1 MNSEGD
7 NRVTSSPPKLGGLS
21 EGRGG
26 LKQHLVRLND
36 SPVARWTVL
45 FIVATAMMMGYFVND
60 VMSPLET
67 LLEASPSEGGL
78 GWKPGDYGF
87 FSGASGLINVFLL
100 MLFFSGLILDKMGIR
115 FTGVLS
121 CSLMVLG
128 TLIKYYAVTAG
139 FPPTAVVNFS
149 LFTLHFSL
157 PTSVAV
163 ASLGFAVFG
172 VGYEMTGITV
182 SKAMVRWFTG
192 HELALAMGIQLA
204 MARLGTAA
212 ALSISA
218 PIARHFTL
226 STPLLLSL
234 SFLIIGLLAFLVFCV
249 MDRRL
254 DQRNAAD
261 NIDTEEHGRTR
272 NDKELCDIA
281 TEEHGITRNNDELR
295 DNPCCS
301 VANKTSDA
309 EEFRLLDI
317 IVTLRNP
324 GFWLITLFCVL
335 FYSAVSPFLKFSTKL
350 MVMKYGV
357 DADLAGFFSSI
368 APFGTILMT
377 PLFGL
382 IYDRYGK
389 GITLVITGALML
401 TAVHFGFSLPMH
413 SSTTAIT
420 LMVVLSIAYSLA
432 PAALWPCVPKIIPL
446 KCLGTAYSMIFF
458 IQNFGRAIIPMFVG
472 KANETDP
479 TYETSMLIFGFTAL
493 GAALTAIAMF
503 YVDRRQHYGLQLPN
517 IRK

>member
-1 MNSEGD
+1 MAEAI
-7 NRVTSSPPKLGGLS
+7 R
-21 EGRGG
+21 
-26 LKQHLVRLND
+26 QRLND
-36 SPVARWTVL
+36 SPFARWTVL

-67 LLEASPSEGGL
+67 LLETSPAEGGL
-78 GWKPGDYGF
+78 GWTPGDYGF

-115 FTGVLS
+115 FTGILS
-121 CSLMVLG
+121 CSLMLLG

-139 FPPTAVVNFS
+139 FPPSAVVNFS
-149 LFTLHFSL
+149 LFTIHFSL

-192 HELALAMGIQLA
+192 HELALAMGLQLA

-226 STPLLLSL
+226 SSPLLLSL

-254 DQRNAAD
+254 DS
-261 NIDTEEHGRTR
+261 TLRTP
-272 NDKELCDIA
+272 NTQNSTI
-281 TEEHGITRNNDELR
+281 
-295 DNPCCS
+295 S
-301 VANKTSDA
+301 SDDD
-309 EEFRLLDI
+309 EFRLTDVT
-317 IVTLRNP
+317 VTLRNP

-357 DADLAGFFSSI
+357 DPDLAGFFSSI

-389 GITLVITGALML
+389 GVTLVITGALML
-401 TAVHFGFSLPMH
+401 TAVHFGFSMPMH
-413 SSTTAIT
+413 SSTIAIA
-420 LMVVLSIAYSLA
+420 LMVVLSIGYSLA

-493 GAALTAIAMF
+493 GAALIAIAML
-503 YVDRRQHYGLQLPN
+503 YVDRKKSYGLQLPN

>member
-1 MNSEGD
+1 MAEAI
-7 NRVTSSPPKLGGLS
+7 R
-21 EGRGG
+21 
-26 LKQHLVRLND
+26 QRLND
-36 SPVARWTVL
+36 SPIARWTVL

-67 LLEASPSEGGL
+67 LLEMPRSEGGL
-78 GWKPGDYGF
+78 GWTPSDYGF
-87 FSGASGLINVFLL
+87 FSGAGSFINVFLL

-115 FTGVLS
+115 FTGVLA
-121 CSLMVLG
+121 CSLMVIG
-128 TLIKYYAVTAG
+128 TLLKLYGVTADFGTEEINIFG
-139 FPPTAVVNFS
+139 FQ
-149 LFTLHFSL
+149 L
-157 PTSVAV
+157 PMSVAV
-163 ASLGFAVFG
+163 ASLGFSIFG

-212 ALSISA
+212 ALSVSA

-226 STPLLLSL
+226 STPLLVAL

-254 DQRNAAD
+254 DASSPAS
-261 NIDTEEHGRTR
+261 TTSS
-272 NDKELCDIA
+272 
-281 TEEHGITRNNDELR
+281 TSTT
-295 DNPCCS
+295 NP
-301 VANKTSDA
+301 D
-309 EEFRLLDI
+309 EEFRLADI
-317 IVTLRNP
+317 GVTLRNP

-357 DADLAGFFSSI
+357 DADIAGIFSSI

-382 IYDRYGK
+382 VYDRYGK
-389 GITLVITGALML
+389 GVTLVITGALML

-413 SSTTAIT
+413 SATVAIA
-420 LMVVLSIAYSLA
+420 LMVTLSIGYSLA

-472 KANETDP
+472 RANETDP
-479 TYETSMLIFGFTAL
+479 TYTTSMLIFGFTAL
-493 GAALTAIAMF
+493 GAAVTAIAML
-503 YVDRRQHYGLQLPN
+503 YIDRRKGYGLQLPN
-517 IRK
+517 IHLSAKS

>member
-1 MNSEGD
+1 MIN
-7 NRVTSSPPKLGGLS
+7 
-21 EGRGG
+21 
-26 LKQHLVRLND
+26 RLND
-36 SPVARWTVL
+36 SPVARWIVL

-67 LLEASPSEGGL
+67 MLEASPAEGGL
-78 GWKPGDYGF
+78 GWSPSDYGF
-87 FSGASGLINVFLL
+87 FSGAGSFINVFLL

-128 TLIKYYAVTAG
+128 TLIKYYAVTAD
-139 FPPTAVVNFS
+139 FPPTAIVNFS
-149 LFTLHFSL
+149 LFTIHFSL

-234 SFLIIGLLAFLVFCV
+234 AFLIIGLLSFLVFCV
-249 MDRRL
+249 MDRHL
-254 DQRNAAD
+254 D
-261 NIDTEEHGRTR
+261 TS
-272 NDKELCDIA
+272 
-281 TEEHGITRNNDELR
+281 IT
-295 DNPCCS
+295 S
-301 VANKTSDA
+301 HTSQTSTTSHTSDDQ
-309 EEFRLLDI
+309 FHWSDI
-317 IVTLRNP
+317 GATLRNP

-377 PLFGL
+377 PIFGL

-389 GITLVITGALML
+389 GVTLVITGALML

-413 SSTTAIT
+413 SSTAAIT
-420 LMVVLSIAYSLA
+420 LMVILSIGYSLA

-493 GAALTAIAMF
+493 GAAITAIAMW

>member
-1 MNSEGD
+1 MKN
-7 NRVTSSPPKLGGLS
+7 
-21 EGRGG
+21 
-26 LKQHLVRLND
+26 RLND

-67 LLEASPSEGGL
+67 LLEASPAEGGL
-78 GWKPGDYGF
+78 GWTPGDYGF
-87 FSGASGLINVFLL
+87 FSGSSGLINVFLL

-115 FTGVLS
+115 FTGTLA
-121 CSLMVLG
+121 CSLMIIG

-139 FPPTAVVNFS
+139 FTPTAVVDFS
-149 LFTLHFSL
+149 LFTYHFSL

-163 ASLGFAVFG
+163 ASLGFAIFG

-192 HELALAMGIQLA
+192 HELALAMGLQLA

-218 PIARHFTL
+218 PVARHFTL

-234 SFLIIGLLAFLVFCV
+234 SFLIVGLLAFLVFCV
-249 MDRRL
+249 MDRKL
-254 DQRNAAD
+254 DVSGNSRQS
-261 NIDTEEHGRTR
+261 EESGNEDLFHWS
-272 NDKELCDIA
+272 DIG
-281 TEEHGITRNNDELR
+281 T
-295 DNPCCS
+295 
-301 VANKTSDA
+301 
-309 EEFRLLDI
+309 
-317 IVTLRNP
+317 TLRNP

-357 DADLAGFFSSI
+357 DPDVAGFFSSI

-382 IYDRYGK
+382 IYDHYGK
-389 GITLVITGALML
+389 GVTLVITGALML

-413 SSTTAIT
+413 SSTVAIT
-420 LMVVLSIAYSLA
+420 LMVILSVGYSLA

-493 GAALTAIAMF
+493 GAALTALAMW
-503 YVDRRQHYGLQLPN
+503 YVDRRQGYGLQLPN

>member
-1 MNSEGD
+1 MAESI
-7 NRVTSSPPKLGGLS
+7 R
-21 EGRGG
+21 
-26 LKQHLVRLND
+26 QRLND
-36 SPVARWTVL
+36 SPIARWTVL

-60 VMSPLET
+60 VMSPLEA
-67 LLEASPSEGGL
+67 LLEMPKAEGGL
-78 GWKPGDYGF
+78 GWTSSDYGF
-87 FSGASGLINVFLL
+87 FSGSGSFINVFLL

-115 FTGVLS
+115 FTGVLA

-128 TLIKYYAVTAG
+128 TLLKYYAVTTDFGTSSVAFFG
-139 FPPTAVVNFS
+139 T
-149 LFTLHFSL
+149 HL
-157 PTSVAV
+157 PTSAAW

-226 STPLLLSL
+226 STPLLVALA
-234 SFLIIGLLAFLVFCV
+234 FLIIGLLSFLVFCI
-249 MDRRL
+249 MDRKL
-254 DQRNAAD
+254 DKKGQMV
-261 NIDTEEHGRTR
+261 EEK
-272 NDKELCDIA
+272 N
-281 TEEHGITRNNDELR
+281 
-295 DNPCCS
+295 S
-301 VANKTSDA
+301 SSD
-309 EEFRLLDI
+309 EFRFSDI
-317 IVTLRNP
+317 LVTLRNP
-324 GFWLITLFCVL
+324 GFWLITIFCVL

-350 MVMKYGV
+350 MVIKYGV
-357 DADLAGFFSSI
+357 DPDIAGFFSSI

-382 IYDRYGK
+382 VFDRFGR
-389 GITLVITGALML
+389 GVTLVITGALML

-413 SSTTAIT
+413 SSAIAIA
-420 LMVVLSIAYSLA
+420 LMVVLSIGYSLA

-472 KANETDP
+472 RANETDP
-479 TYETSMLIFGFTAL
+479 SYTTSMLIFGFTAL
-493 GAALTAIAMF
+493 GAALTAIVML
-503 YVDRRQHYGLQLPN
+503 YTDRKKGYGLQLPN
-517 IRK
+517 IKKA

>member
-1 MNSEGD
+1 MAEVI
-7 NRVTSSPPKLGGLS
+7 R
-21 EGRGG
+21 
-26 LKQHLVRLND
+26 QRLND
-36 SPVARWTVL
+36 SPLARWTVL

-67 LLEASPSEGGL
+67 LLEMPRSQGGL
-78 GWKPGDYGF
+78 GWTPSDYGF
-87 FSGASGLINVFLL
+87 FSGAGSFINVFLL

-115 FTGVLS
+115 FTGVLA
-121 CSLMVLG
+121 CSLMVIG
-128 TLIKYYAVTAG
+128 TLIKLLAITHDYNMIHI
-139 FPPTAVVNFS
+139 P
-149 LFTLHFSL
+149 LFDIDMPGT
-157 PTSVAV
+157 VAR
-163 ASLGFAVFG
+163 ASLGFAIFG

-182 SKAMVRWFTG
+182 SKAMVRCFTG

-226 STPLLLSL
+226 STPLLVAL

-249 MDRRL
+249 IDRRL
-254 DQRNAAD
+254 DS
-261 NIDTEEHGRTR
+261 IDSV
-272 NDKELCDIA
+272 NPKESRISS
-281 TEEHGITRNNDELR
+281 E
-295 DNPCCS
+295 S
-301 VANKTSDA
+301 SDD
-309 EEFRLLDI
+309 EFRLADI
-317 IVTLRNP
+317 GVTLRNP

-357 DADLAGFFSSI
+357 DPDLAGFFSSI

-382 IYDRYGK
+382 VYDRYGK
-389 GITLVITGALML
+389 GVTLVITGALML

-413 SSTTAIT
+413 SSAVAIT
-420 LMVVLSIAYSLA
+420 LMVILSIGYSLA

-472 KANETDP
+472 RANETDP
-479 TYETSMLIFGFTAL
+479 SYTTSMLIFGFTAL
-493 GAALTAIAMF
+493 GAALTAVAMY
-503 YVDRRQHYGLQLPN
+503 YVNRRRGYGLQLPN
-517 IRK
+517 IKK

>member
-1 MNSEGD
+1 MAE
-7 NRVTSSPPKLGGLS
+7 TIIK
-21 EGRGG
+21 
-26 LKQHLVRLND
+26 RLND

-67 LLEASPSEGGL
+67 LLEMPIEQGGL
-78 GWKPGDYGF
+78 GWSPSDYGF
-87 FSGASGLINVFLL
+87 FSGAGSFINVFLL

-115 FTGVLS
+115 FTGTLA
-121 CSLMVLG
+121 CSLMVVG
-128 TLIKYYAVTAG
+128 TLIKYYAVTTDFGGANVTFFG
-139 FPPTAVVNFS
+139 T
-149 LFTLHFSL
+149 HL
-157 PTSVAV
+157 PASAAW

-172 VGYEMTGITV
+172 VGYEMTGISV

-192 HELALAMGIQLA
+192 HELALAMGLQLA

-218 PIARHFTL
+218 PIARHFVL
-226 STPLLLSL
+226 STPLLVSL

-249 MDRRL
+249 MDRKL
-254 DQRNAAD
+254 DASGYSCE
-261 NIDTEEHGRTR
+261 T
-272 NDKELCDIA
+272 DK
-281 TEEHGITRNNDELR
+281 
-295 DNPCCS
+295 
-301 VANKTSDA
+301 A
-309 EEFRLLDI
+309 EEFRLADI
-317 IVTLRNP
+317 GITLRNP

-357 DADLAGFFSSI
+357 DTDIAGFFSSI

-389 GITLVITGALML
+389 GVTLVITGALML
-401 TAVHFGFSLPMH
+401 TLVHFGFSLPIH
-413 SSTTAIT
+413 SSAVAIA
-420 LMVVLSIAYSLA
+420 LMVILSIGYSLA

-479 TYETSMLIFGFTAL
+479 TYTTSMLIFGFTAL
-493 GAALTAIAMF
+493 GAAITAIAML
-503 YVDRRQHYGLQLPN
+503 YIDHQKKYGLQLPN

>member
-1 MNSEGD
+1 MAE
-7 NRVTSSPPKLGGLS
+7 TIIK
-21 EGRGG
+21 
-26 LKQHLVRLND
+26 RLND

-67 LLEASPSEGGL
+67 LLEMPIEQGGL
-78 GWKPGDYGF
+78 GWSPSDYGF
-87 FSGASGLINVFLL
+87 FSGAGSFINVFLL

-115 FTGVLS
+115 FTGTLS
-121 CSLMVLG
+121 CSLMVIG
-128 TLIKYYAVTAG
+128 TIIKLIAVSHPSTEVYHLS
-139 FPPTAVVNFS
+139 FIIYHIEMPRT
-149 LFTLHFSL
+149 
-157 PTSVAV
+157 VAL

-172 VGYEMTGITV
+172 VGYEMTGISV

-192 HELALAMGIQLA
+192 HELALAMGLQLA

-218 PIARHFTL
+218 PIARHFVL
-226 STPLLLSL
+226 STPLLVALA
-234 SFLIIGLLAFLVFCV
+234 FLIIGLLAFLVFCV

-254 DQRNAAD
+254 DASGYSCEAD
-261 NIDTEEHGRTR
+261 
-272 NDKELCDIA
+272 K
-281 TEEHGITRNNDELR
+281 
-295 DNPCCS
+295 S
-301 VANKTSDA
+301 
-309 EEFRLLDI
+309 EEFRMADI
-317 IVTLRNP
+317 GITLRNP

-357 DADLAGFFSSI
+357 DTDIAGFFSSI

-382 IYDRYGK
+382 IYDKYGK
-389 GITLVITGALML
+389 GVTLVIIGALML
-401 TAVHFGFSLPMH
+401 TAVHFGFSLPIH
-413 SSTTAIT
+413 SSTVAIA
-420 LMVVLSIAYSLA
+420 LMVILSIGYSLA

-458 IQNFGRAIIPMFVG
+458 IQNFGRAIIPMCVG

-479 TYETSMLIFGFTAL
+479 TYTTSMLIFGFTAL
-493 GAALTAIAMF
+493 GAALTAIAML
-503 YVDRRQHYGLQLPN
+503 YVNRQKDYGLQLPN
-517 IRK
+517 ISK

>member
-1 MNSEGD
+1 MQIK
-7 NRVTSSPPKLGGLS
+7 TSDAI
-21 EGRGG
+21 R
-26 LKQHLVRLND
+26 RLND
-36 SPVARWTVL
+36 SPVARWSVL

-67 LLEASPSEGGL
+67 LLEASPAEGGL
-78 GWKPGDYGF
+78 GWTPGDYGF
-87 FSGASGLINVFLL
+87 FSGSSGLINVFLL

-115 FTGVLS
+115 FTGTLA
-121 CSLMVLG
+121 CSLMIIG
-128 TLIKYYAVTAG
+128 TLIKYYAVIAG
-139 FPPTAVVNFS
+139 FPPTDTFHLS
-149 LFTLHFSL
+149 LFTFHFSL

-218 PIARHFTL
+218 PVARHFTL

-254 DQRNAAD
+254 DN
-261 NIDTEEHGRTR
+261 
-272 NDKELCDIA
+272 KELSKLSKLSSNQKGLSSD
-281 TEEHGITRNNDELR
+281 NNDEFR
-295 DNPCCS
+295 W
-301 VANKTSDA
+301 SD
-309 EEFRLLDI
+309 I
-317 IVTLRNP
+317 GTTLRSP

-357 DADLAGFFSSI
+357 DPDVAGFFSSI

-389 GITLVITGALML
+389 GVTLVITGALML

-413 SSTTAIT
+413 SSTVAIT
-420 LMVVLSIAYSLA
+420 LMVILSVGYSLA

-458 IQNFGRAIIPMFVG
+458 IQNFGRAIIPIFVG
-472 KANETDP
+472 KANETDS

-493 GAALTAIAMF
+493 GAALTALAMW
-503 YVDRRQHYGLQLPN
+503 YVDRRQGYGLQLPN

>member
-1 MNSEGD
+1 MNIQ
-7 NRVTSSPPKLGGLS
+7 K
-21 EGRGG
+21 
-26 LKQHLVRLND
+26 LND
-36 SPVARWTVL
+36 SPAARWSVL

-67 LLEASPSEGGL
+67 LLEMPRSQGGL
-78 GWKPGDYGF
+78 GWTPSDYGF
-87 FSGASGLINVFLL
+87 FSGAGSFINVFLL

-115 FTGVLS
+115 FTGTLA
-121 CSLMVLG
+121 CSLMVIG
-128 TLIKYYAVTAG
+128 TLIKLYAVTTDFG
-139 FPPTAVVNFS
+139 STDVTFFNT
-149 LFTLHFSL
+149 HL
-157 PTSVAV
+157 P
-163 ASLGFAVFG
+163 ASAAWASFGFAIFG

-192 HELALAMGIQLA
+192 HELALAMGLQLA
-204 MARLGTAA
+204 MARFGTAA

-218 PIARHFTL
+218 PIARHYTL
-226 STPLLLSL
+226 SAPLLVALA
-234 SFLIIGLLAFLVFCV
+234 FLIIGLLAFLVFCV

-254 DQRNAAD
+254 DHRMIIASD
-261 NIDTEEHGRTR
+261 EH
-272 NDKELCDIA
+272 EL
-281 TEEHGITRNNDELR
+281 TQNNQDLR
-295 DNPCCS
+295 EDPCS
-301 VANKTSDA
+301 SDANKDS
-309 EEFRLLDI
+309 EEFRFSDI
-317 IVTLRNP
+317 GT
-324 GFWLITLFCVL
+324 T
-335 FYSAVSPFLKFSTKL
+335 L

-357 DADLAGFFSSI
+357 DTDVAGFFSSI

-377 PLFGL
+377 PFFGL

-389 GITLVITGALML
+389 GVTLVITGALML

-413 SSTTAIT
+413 SSTVAIT
-420 LMVVLSIAYSLA
+420 LMVILSVGYSLA

-493 GAALTAIAMF
+493 GAALTALAMW
-503 YVDRRQHYGLQLPN
+503 YVDRRQGYGLQLPN

>member
-1 MNSEGD
+1 MTEAI
-7 NRVTSSPPKLGGLS
+7 
-21 EGRGG
+21 
-26 LKQHLVRLND
+26 QQRLND
-36 SPVARWTVL
+36 SPFARWTVL

-67 LLEASPSEGGL
+67 LLEMPRSQGGL
-78 GWKPGDYGF
+78 GWMPSDYGF
-87 FSGASGLINVFLL
+87 FSGAGSFINVFLL

-115 FTGVLS
+115 FTGTLA
-121 CSLMVLG
+121 CSLMVVG
-128 TLIKYYAVTAG
+128 TLIKYYAVTADLG
-139 FPPTAVVNFS
+139 NAEITFFQT
-149 LFTLHFSL
+149 HL
-157 PTSVAV
+157 PTSAAW

-182 SKAMVRWFTG
+182 SKSMVKWFTG

-218 PIARHFTL
+218 PIARHYTL
-226 STPLLLSL
+226 STPLLVSL
-234 SFLIIGLLAFLVFCV
+234 AFLIIGLLAFLVFCV

-254 DQRNAAD
+254 DA
-261 NIDTEEHGRTR
+261 
-272 NDKELCDIA
+272 
-281 TEEHGITRNNDELR
+281 
-295 DNPCCS
+295 S
-301 VANKTSDA
+301 STSQTSMTSHD
-309 EEFRLLDI
+309 EFRLADI
-317 IVTLRNP
+317 GITLRNP

-357 DADLAGFFSSI
+357 DADIAGAFSSI

-382 IYDRYGK
+382 VYDRYGK
-389 GITLVITGALML
+389 GVTLVITGALML

-413 SSTTAIT
+413 SATIAIT
-420 LMVVLSIAYSLA
+420 LMVILSLGYSLA

-472 KANETDP
+472 RANETDP
-479 TYETSMLIFGFTAL
+479 SYTTSMLIFGFTAL
-493 GAALTAIAMF
+493 GAALIAFAML
-503 YVDRRQHYGLQLPN
+503 YIDKKKGYGLQLPN
-517 IRK
+517 IKQRST

>member
-1 MNSEGD
+1 M
-7 NRVTSSPPKLGGLS
+7 
-21 EGRGG
+21 
-26 LKQHLVRLND
+26 RLND
-36 SPVARWTVL
+36 SPIARWTVL
-45 FIVATAMMMGYFVND
+45 IIVATAMMMGYFVND

-67 LLEASPSEGGL
+67 LLEMPRSEGGL
-78 GWKPGDYGF
+78 GWTPSNYGF
-87 FSGASGLINVFLL
+87 FSGAGSFINVFLL

-115 FTGVLS
+115 FTGVLA

-128 TLIKYYAVTAG
+128 TLIKYYAVTTDFG
-139 FPPTAVVNFS
+139 ESQFS
-149 LFTLHFSL
+149 ILNSQL
-157 PTSVAV
+157 PASAAV

-182 SKAMVRWFTG
+182 SKSMVRWFTG

-226 STPLLLSL
+226 STPLLVSL
-234 SFLIIGLLAFLVFCV
+234 SFLIIGLLSFIVFCV

-254 DQRNAAD
+254 DDSRQAGDSSN
-261 NIDTEEHGRTR
+261 
-272 NDKELCDIA
+272 
-281 TEEHGITRNNDELR
+281 
-295 DNPCCS
+295 
-301 VANKTSDA
+301 
-309 EEFRLLDI
+309 EFRLSDI
-317 IVTLRNP
+317 LVTLRNP

-357 DADLAGFFSSI
+357 DPDIAGFFSSI

-382 IYDRYGK
+382 VYDRFGK
-389 GITLVITGALML
+389 GVTLVITGALML
-401 TAVHFGFSLPMH
+401 TAVHFCFSMPMH
-413 SSTTAIT
+413 SNIIAIA
-420 LMVVLSIAYSLA
+420 LMVLLSIGYSLA

-472 KANETDP
+472 RANEVDP
-479 TYETSMLIFGFTAL
+479 SYTSSMLIFGFTAL
-493 GAALTAIAMF
+493 GAALTAIAMW
-503 YVDRRQHYGLQLPN
+503 YVDRHKGYGLQLPN

>member
-1 MNSEGD
+1 MSD
-7 NRVTSSPPKLGGLS
+7 IR
-21 EGRGG
+21 
-26 LKQHLVRLND
+26 QRLND
-36 SPVARWTVL
+36 SPFARWTVL

-67 LLEASPSEGGL
+67 LLESSPAEGGL
-78 GWKPGDYGF
+78 GWTPGDYGF
-87 FSGASGLINVFLL
+87 FSGSSGLINVFLL

-115 FTGVLS
+115 FTGTLA
-121 CSLMVLG
+121 CSLMIIG

-139 FPPTAVVNFS
+139 FAPTAVVDFS
-149 LFTLHFSL
+149 FFTYHFSL
-157 PTSVAV
+157 PTSVAL

-192 HELALAMGIQLA
+192 HELALAMGLQLA

-218 PIARHFTL
+218 PVARNFSL

-234 SFLIIGLLAFLVFCV
+234 SFLIVGLLAFLVFCV

-254 DQRNAAD
+254 DNTQLSTVNPKD
-261 NIDTEEHGRTR
+261 DDLFHW
-272 NDKELCDIA
+272 NDIG
-281 TEEHGITRNNDELR
+281 T
-295 DNPCCS
+295 
-301 VANKTSDA
+301 
-309 EEFRLLDI
+309 
-317 IVTLRNP
+317 TLRNP

-357 DADLAGFFSSI
+357 DPDVAGFFSSI

-389 GITLVITGALML
+389 GVTLVITGALML

-413 SSTTAIT
+413 SSTVAIT
-420 LMVVLSIAYSLA
+420 LMVILSVGYSLA

-493 GAALTAIAMF
+493 GAALTALAMW
-503 YVDRRQHYGLQLPN
+503 YVDRRQGYGLQMPN